1 MKPTVTFSPERLEYL
16 KLLAR
21 HYPNV
26 QAACTEIIN
35 LRAIQNLPKG
45 TEHFLSDVHGEFEAF
60 QHILNSASGV
70 VRVKIDELLGS
81 TVPRS
86 DRDQLATLIYYP
98 EEKLEEI
105 ERETEDMREWYRITF
120 HRLID
125 LCCLVSAKYTRS
137 KVRKAMPPEYAYI
150 IDELIHTHYEKNEA
164 DKRDYYENIINTIID
179 LDRASNFLIQLCEL
193 IKRLAVDHLHLV
205 GDIFDRGPGADVIM
219 DSLMQYHSVD
229 IQWGNHDILW
239 MGAAS
244 GSRTLV
250 ATVLV
255 NSLRYNNLEVIETGY
270 GISLRP
276 LSVFADEFYR
286 KSDISCFEVKV
297 AKEDEDKISDRD
309 RVLCARMNKAISMI
323 LFKLEGQ
330 KIRRNPAFRMDDR
343 LLLDKV
349 DYDAKTITIDGAV
362 YPLLDTDFPTV
373 DPADPYA
380 LTPEED
386 TLINTLTR
394 SFRHSEKLQRHVR
407 FLYSKGSLYRI
418 CNGNLLFHGCI
429 PMDADGAFMRFSI
442 GHGCDGL
449 SGKAFLD
456 YADRVARRAYY
467 NKPGSPDR
475 QQGMDFLWWLWA
487 GRNSPIFGRDRMT
500 TFERRFIADASTHVE
515 AKNAYYTLYND
526 PAVCEDILKEF
537 GLEGPHCHII
547 NGHVPVKSKKGES
560 PVKGGG
566 KLVVID
572 GGFCKAYQKTTGI
585 AGYTLIY
592 NSACFRLV
600 AHEPFV
606 GRAAAIRKNYDIAS
620 TTQVFERLESRAMI
634 LQTDIGRKLQG
645 QIDELIDLVAAFRS
659 GAIVESHKG

>member
-1 MKPTVTFSPERLEYL
+1 MKRAAEFTPQKLEYL
-16 KLLAR
+16 KLLAKQ
-21 HYPNV
+21 YPTV
-26 QAACTEIIN
+26 QQASTEIIN
-35 LRAIQNLPKG
+35 LRAIQNLPKA
-45 TEHFLSDVHGEFEAF
+45 TEHFISDVHGEFEAF

-70 VRVKIDELLGS
+70 VREKIDDLLGAS
-81 TVPRS
+81 VPRS

-137 KVRKAMPPEYAYI
+137 KVRKAMPKDYAYI
-150 IDELIHTHYEKNEA
+150 IDELIHTHFEQNET
-164 DKRDYYENIINTIID
+164 DKRGYYENIINTIID

-219 DSLMQYHSVD
+219 DALMEYHSVD

-250 ATVLV
+250 ATVLA

-276 LSVFADEFYR
+276 LSVFADEVYR
-286 KSDISCFEVKV
+286 KCDVSRFQVKI
-297 AKEDEDKISDRD
+297 AKEDEGSFSERDK
-309 RVLCARMNKAISMI
+309 LLAARMHKAITMI

-330 KIRRNPAFRMDDR
+330 KIRRNPSFHMDDR

-349 DYDAKTITIDGAV
+349 DYQNKTVEIDGV
-362 YPLLDTDFPTV
+362 TCPMLDTDFPTV
-373 DPADPYA
+373 DPKDPYA
-380 LTPEED
+380 LTPQED
-386 TLINTLTR
+386 ALINTLTR

-407 FLYSKGSLYRI
+407 FLYSKGSLYRVY
-418 CNGNLLFHGCI
+418 NGNLLFHGCI
-429 PMDADGAFMRFSI
+429 PMAADGRLLSFSV
-442 GHGCDGL
+442 GCKDL
-449 SGKAFLD
+449 SGKEFLD
-456 YADRVARRAYY
+456 YADLTARRAYY
-467 NKPGSPDR
+467 NRPGSPER
-475 QQGMDFLWWLWA
+475 QFGMDFLWWLWC

-500 TFERRFIADASTHVE
+500 TFERRFVEDESTHTE
-515 AKNAYYTLYND
+515 TKNAYYTLYND
-526 PAVCEDILKEF
+526 PAVCEGILKEF
-537 GLEGPHCHII
+537 GLEESHSHII
-547 NGHVPVKSKKGES
+547 NGHVPVKSRKGES

-566 KLVVID
+566 RLIVID

-600 AHEPFV
+600 AHQPFA
-606 GRAAAIRKNYDIAS
+606 GREEAIRKNWDITS
-620 TTQVFERLESRAMI
+620 TSQIFDRLERRATI
-634 LQTDIGRKLQG
+634 HDTDNGRRMQD
-645 QIDELIDLVAAFRS
+645 QVDDLLDLLRAYRS
-659 GAIVESHKG
+659 GAIVESHKT

>member
-1 MKPTVTFSPERLEYL
+1 MKRAAEFTPQKLEYL
-16 KLLAR
+16 KLLAKQ
-21 HYPNV
+21 YPTV
-26 QAACTEIIN
+26 QQASTEIIN
-35 LRAIQNLPKG
+35 LRAIQNLPKA
-45 TEHFLSDVHGEFEAF
+45 TEHFISDVHGEFEAF

-70 VRVKIDELLGS
+70 VREKIDDLLGAS
-81 TVPRS
+81 VPRS

-137 KVRKAMPPEYAYI
+137 KVRKAMPKDYAYI
-150 IDELIHTHYEKNEA
+150 IDELIHTHFEQNEA
-164 DKRDYYENIINTIID
+164 DKRGYYENIINTIID

-219 DSLMQYHSVD
+219 DALMEYHSVD

-250 ATVLV
+250 ATVLA

-276 LSVFADEFYR
+276 LSVFADEVYR
-286 KSDISCFEVKV
+286 KCDVSRFQVKI
-297 AKEDEDKISDRD
+297 AKEDEGSFSERDK
-309 RVLCARMNKAISMI
+309 LLAARMHKAITMI

-330 KIRRNPAFRMDDR
+330 KIRRNPSFHMDDR

-349 DYDAKTITIDGAV
+349 DYQNKTVEIDGV
-362 YPLLDTDFPTV
+362 TCPMLDTDFPTV
-373 DPADPYA
+373 DPKDPYA
-380 LTPEED
+380 LTPQED
-386 TLINTLTR
+386 ALINTLTR

-407 FLYSKGSLYRI
+407 FLYSKGSLYRVY
-418 CNGNLLFHGCI
+418 NGNLLFHGCI
-429 PMDADGAFMRFSI
+429 PMAADGRLLSFSV
-442 GHGCDGL
+442 GCKDL
-449 SGKAFLD
+449 SGKEFLD
-456 YADRVARRAYY
+456 YADLTARRAYY
-467 NKPGSPDR
+467 NRPGSPER
-475 QQGMDFLWWLWA
+475 QFGMDFLWWLWC

-500 TFERRFIADASTHVE
+500 TFERRFVEDESTHTE
-515 AKNAYYTLYND
+515 TKNAYYTLYND
-526 PAVCEDILKEF
+526 PAVCEGILREF
-537 GLEGPHCHII
+537 GLEEAHSHII
-547 NGHVPVKSKKGES
+547 NGHVPVKSRKGES

-566 KLVVID
+566 RLIVID

-600 AHEPFV
+600 AHQPFA
-606 GRAAAIRKNYDIAS
+606 GREEAIRKNWDITS
-620 TTQVFERLESRAMI
+620 TSQIFDRLERRATI
-634 LQTDIGRKLQG
+634 HDTDNGRRMQD
-645 QIDELIDLVAAFRS
+645 QVDDLLDLLRAYRS
-659 GAIVESHKG
+659 GAIVESHKT